1 MDNEEP
7 MVRVKHGSD
16 DAQLFVDSRNNRC
29 ETGGEELKQS
39 QIRRLPNCSLSRK
52 DLHRVLKEV

>member
-1 MDNEEP
+1 MGNEEP

-16 DAQLFVDSRNNRC
+16 DAQLFVDSLNNRC

-39 QIRRLPNCSLSRK
+39 QIRLPNCSLPRK